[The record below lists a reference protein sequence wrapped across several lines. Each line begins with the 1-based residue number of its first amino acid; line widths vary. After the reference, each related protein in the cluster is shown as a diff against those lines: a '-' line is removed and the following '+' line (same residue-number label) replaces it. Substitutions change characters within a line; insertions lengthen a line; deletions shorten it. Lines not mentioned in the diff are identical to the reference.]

1 MSNKRSICWFRQ
13 DLRVHDNP
21 ALMAAAEGGEV
32 LPVFILDD
40 ENAGKWKCGGAARLW
55 LHHSLTSLN
64 QSLDGKLSIY
74 KGRAE
79 DIIPRL
85 CRDHQITQ
93 VFWNRCYEPWRIE
106 RDKKIRTRLQE
117 QSVDA
122 QSFNGSLLWEPWQ
135 ILKKDGTPYKVF
147 TPFYKSARTSTH
159 AAPAVPLPA
168 PVNLSLIHDDSASLT
183 IDDLELRPDHPWCEK
198 VEHHWRIGENN
209 AQEVLEE
216 FIEKKIDKYSQGRDF
231 PAQKGTSRLSPHL
244 HFGEISPRQVWE
256 RVNGAGFDDSIEIFK
271 SELGWREFSYYLL
284 YHFPGMPQENLK
296 SQFDRFPWWSNEQWL
311 QRWQQG
317 MTGIPFVDAGM
328 RELWQTGH
336 MHNRVRMIVASF
348 LVKNLL
354 IDWRYGAAW
363 FWDCLVDADL
373 ASNSASWQW
382 VAGCGTDAAPFFRIF
397 NPVTQ
402 GQKFDPDGTYTRHFV
417 PELKELP
424 GKHLFSPW
432 NAPGSTLEQAGVR
445 LGDTYPFPL
454 VDLQQSRK
462 KALDALKRVS
472 SSSKTGN

>member
-1 MSNKRSICWFRQ
+1 MSTSPGICWFRQ
-13 DLRVHDNP
+13 DLRLHDNP
-21 ALMAAAEGGEV
+21 ALLAAIDCGEV

-40 ENAGKWKCGGAARLW
+40 DNAGNWKCGSAARLW
-55 LHHSLTSLN
+55 LHHSLNALQKSLE
-64 QSLDGKLSIY
+64 GRLSIHR
-74 KGRAE
+74 GRAE

-85 CRDHQITQ
+85 CRDHQSTR

-106 RDKKIRTRLQE
+106 RDKEIKKRLQE
-117 QSVDA
+117 QSIDA

-135 ILKKDGTPYKVF
+135 IMKKDGTPYKVF
-147 TPFYKSARTSTH
+147 TPFYKSARTNANAT
-159 AAPAVPLPA
+159 PAVPLPV
-168 PVNLSLIHDDSASLT
+168 PDNIPLMRKDSDGLT
-183 IDDLELRPDHPWCEK
+183 VDDLKLRPDHPWCEK
-198 VEHHWRIGENN
+198 IERHWRIGEEN
-209 AQEVLEE
+209 AQIVLEE
-216 FIEKKIDKYSQGRDF
+216 FIEAKIDHYNHGRDF
-231 PAQKGTSRLSPHL
+231 PAEKGTSRLSPHL

-256 RVNGAGFDDSIEIFK
+256 QASEVGFDDNIEVFK

-284 YHFPGMPQENLK
+284 YHFPRMPYDNLK
-296 SQFDRFPWWSNEQWL
+296 SKFDRFPWWLNEQWL
-311 QRWQQG
+311 KRWKQG
-317 MTGIPFVDAGM
+317 MTGVPFVDAGM

-354 IDWRYGAAW
+354 IDWRHGAAW

-402 GQKFDPDGTYTRHFV
+402 GQKFDPDGIYTRHFV

-424 GKHLFSPW
+424 SKYLFSPW
-432 NAPGSTLEQAGVR
+432 NAPQTTLEQAGVR
-445 LGDTYPFPL
+445 LGDSYPCPL
-454 VDLQQSRK
+454 VDIQQSRQ
-462 KALDALKRVS
+462 KALDALKKVS
-472 SSSKTGN
+472 SSS